1 MLARATTR
9 RAADR
14 GQAADALGF
23 RCAGSTRAGLDVAS
37 ALLETV
43 LAPNARPRDARGTI
57 EYATE
62 SVVCADGWSTAAPAK
77 TDSPLE
83 GYAVIADYRFVLFAP
98 VRLVSAYDPSGLEK
112 LAATEDL
119 VALGFLSTNVPV
131 TEPELPAGTYTLFWR
146 GKGARPTVSSASVRA
161 NDVPLAEALHVDVDV
176 DQLIVADANGRPV
189 TAWPC
194 RLEWENLRE
203 GRVAFVD
210 VATTPRTGGA
220 PWPEGTRILRFDL
233 CAPCRAGQKGFAFGI
248 TLRFAPDT
256 LNVSWRPR

>member
-1 MLARATTR
+1 MARATTP

-23 RCAGSTRAGLDVAS
+23 RCAGSPRAGFDPAA

-43 LAPNARPRDARGTI
+43 LAPNARPRDVRGPI
-57 EYATE
+57 EYTPE
-62 SVVCADGWSTAAPAK
+62 SVLCADGWSTTTPAK
-77 TDSPLE
+77 TASPPE
-83 GYAVIADYRFVLFAP
+83 GYAVIADYRFVLFVP

-112 LAATEDL
+112 LAAAEDL

-131 TEPELPAGTYTLFWR
+131 TEPELPAGTYPLFWR
-146 GKGARPTVSSASVRA
+146 GKGARPTVSSISVRT
-161 NDVPLAEALHVDVDV
+161 DEVPLAEALHFDVDI
-176 DQLIVADANGRPV
+176 DQLIVADASGRPV
-189 TAWPC
+189 AAWPC

-203 GRVAFVD
+203 SRIAWVD
-210 VATTPRTGGA
+210 AATAPRTGGD

-233 CAPCRAGQKGFAFGI
+233 CAPCRAGQKGFAFGF
-248 TLRFAPDT
+248 TLRFAPDS